1 MQNNCKEIISGHE
14 WWCNTDIDSR
24 TYKTGTWTVRNRKSP
39 FQGFPLPGFPTV
51 EEALALSMPAAV
63 PNKRKRKPSKPKPR
77 KKQKQKQNSAKKKKE
92 SWKTVV
98 SIKGGSSSYGET
110 PKIETE

>member
-77 KKQKQKQNSAKKKKE
+77 KKTETKAKRCEEKE
-92 SWKTVV
+92 NWKTVV

-110 PKIETE
+110 QKTETE